1 MRVEQQVGHEIHKP
15 SELPTKGPKV
25 YSNSRAH
32 RLCNLEIGES
42 VAEAKRI
49 AISEASRDAIR
60 DAATN
65 IKGSLSRSISVAS
78 DRTGYTFKT
87 ESVQSLTQSGD
98 VLVIQ
103 VVTRTA

>member
-1 MRVEQQVGHEIHKP
+1 MTAEQQVSNAIAKLAGM
-15 SELPTKGPKV
+15 PTKSPKV

-42 VAEAKRI
+42 VSEAKRI
-49 AISEASRDAIR
+49 PIAEASREVIR
-60 DAATN
+60 DAANN
-65 IKGSLSRSISVAS
+65 IKGSLSRSISAAIE
-78 DRTGYTFKT
+78 RTGHTYKS

>member
-1 MRVEQQVGHEIHKP
+1 MTAEQQVSDAIAKLAGM
-15 SELPTKGPKV
+15 PTKSPKV

-65 IKGSLSRSISVAS
+65 IKGSLSRSISVAT
-78 DRTGYTFKT
+78 DRTGFTFKT

-98 VLVIQ
+98 VLVVQ